1 MIEARI
7 IELGRGPTIEGSR
20 ITVFDVLY
28 YHQNG
33 WYRDE
38 IACLFRLSSRQV
50 EAALRYIEE
59 HKEEVMATNA
69 KIEAR
74 IARGNP
80 PELQAKLDAIHGA
93 ARAKWEEL
101 RRSKGQEIQGEGH
114 SGGH

>member
-1 MIEARI
+1 MTEARI

-20 ITVFDVLY
+20 ITVFDILH
-28 YHQNG
+28 YHQAG

-38 IACLFRLSSRQV
+38 IAALLRLSSRQV
-50 EAALRYIEE
+50 EVALRYIEE

-69 KIEAR
+69 EIEAR

-80 PELQAKLDAIHGA
+80 PELQAKLDAIHSA

>member
-20 ITVFDVLY
+20 ITVFDVLH
-28 YHQNG
+28 YHQAG

-50 EAALRYIEE
+50 EVALRYIEE
-59 HKEEVMATNA
+59 HKEEVMAENA

-80 PELQAKLDAIHGA
+80 PELQAKIDA
-93 ARAKWEEL
+93 ARVRTQAMIEEL
-101 RRSKGQEIQGEGH
+101 RRSKGQEVRGEGH